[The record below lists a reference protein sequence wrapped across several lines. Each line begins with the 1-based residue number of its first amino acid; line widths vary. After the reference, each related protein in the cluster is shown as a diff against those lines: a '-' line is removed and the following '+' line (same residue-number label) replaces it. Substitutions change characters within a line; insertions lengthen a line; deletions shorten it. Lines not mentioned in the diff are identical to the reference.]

1 MCFGCFGSFEWLVVS
16 IWKVLKTYYYHQCFE
31 SLFFS
36 WWDAINYLDRIWDD
50 KILKEKT
57 SAACRYCVKGGS
69 SYRWLVDYDRN
80 VWMVEKCTPHGFC
93 FKMGWVYLHTSK
105 GVKFPAFRQCR
116 NIILPSQR
124 PRGWQRGRV
133 ANFMKCTMSRSGGD
147 DKGTKFYYVV

>member
-1 MCFGCFGSFEWLVVS
+1 MPKVEELCFGFFGSFEWLVVS
-16 IWKVLKTYYYHQCFE
+16 IWKMLKTYYYHECFE

-36 WWDAINYLDRIWDD
+36 WWDPMNYLDRIWDD

-93 FKMGWVYLHTSK
+93 FKMGWCTYTLAKVWNSQLFDDVEILY
-105 GVKFPAFRQCR
+105 FPHKD
-116 NIILPSQR
+116 
-124 PRGWQRGRV
+124 RGDG
-133 ANFMKCTMSRSGGD
+133 KEGG
-147 DKGTKFYYVV
+147 